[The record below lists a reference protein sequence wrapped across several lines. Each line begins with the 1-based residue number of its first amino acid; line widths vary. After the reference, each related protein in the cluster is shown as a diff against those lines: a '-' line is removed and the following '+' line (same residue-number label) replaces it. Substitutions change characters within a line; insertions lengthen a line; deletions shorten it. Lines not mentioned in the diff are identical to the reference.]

1 MLTVGGSFEFMQ
13 GCWANS
19 QTPNA
24 LQFAQRS
31 VLQIAGLTEAKSG
44 GNG

>member
-1 MLTVGGSFEFMQ
+1 MFTVGVSFEFMQ
-13 GCWANS
+13 GGWANS

-31 VLQIAGLTEAKSG
+31 VLQIPGLTGARSG